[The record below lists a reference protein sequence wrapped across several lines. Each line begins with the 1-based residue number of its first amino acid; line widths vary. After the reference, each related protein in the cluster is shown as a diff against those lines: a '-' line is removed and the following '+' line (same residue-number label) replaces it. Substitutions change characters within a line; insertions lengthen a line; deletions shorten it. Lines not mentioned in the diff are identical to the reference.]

1 MCGDVCSIT
10 HIHDLNETH
19 WNAIEKH
26 TSLLIMNNG
35 SYQNQVFAVR
45 LKTILLDA
53 TVITETLEALQGIY
67 QHEA

>member
-1 MCGDVCSIT
+1 
-10 HIHDLNETH
+10 
-19 WNAIEKH
+19 
-26 TSLLIMNNG
+26 MNNG